1 MTATNADTEFF
12 SRPRIIWATVGAN
25 THDCRFITALIELGW
40 SVVLLPFGGIPPTL
54 PPGLDSNSY
63 LRAPDWLGWHEDA
76 TVWTPRCVNAINEI
90 ELRFQPSIIHAGP
103 LTTVAH
109 AVSESTQTPVVAMSW
124 GFDLLRDVENDEQAA
139 SKARETI
146 NRVAAVHVDCRAGT
160 NAAVRLGARPNQ
172 VHCIPWGVDLNQFHP
187 PRTRTTHSRVNVLSA
202 RSLEPLY
209 DVKTTIAG
217 FAIAVSELPT
227 CPLTLTVLGDGLLRA
242 ELHEYAQKLGVSDS
256 VNWIGRVSEQDL
268 SELMRSAEIYVASS
282 LIDGSSITLLQAMA
296 SGLPSIVPAVG
307 GNIEWVTPG
316 VTGHLFEAQD
326 ARALGKAIL
335 SVVESPES
343 AKSMG
348 IAARTAVQERGD
360 WVQNRAKLNLMYAS
374 IENALPH
381 REHSGG
387 ITE

>member
-12 SRPRIIWATVGAN
+12 SRPRIIWATVGAS

-40 SVVLLPFGGIPPTL
+40 SVVLLPFGGTPPTL
-54 PPGLDSNSY
+54 PPGIANNSY
-63 LRAPDWLGWHEDA
+63 LRVPDWLGCHEDV
-76 TVWTPRCVNAINEI
+76 TTWTPRCVNAISEI

-146 NRVAAVHVDCRAGT
+146 NRVSAVHVDCQAGT
-160 NAAVRLGARPNQ
+160 NAALRLGARPSQ

-187 PRTRTTHSRVNVLSA
+187 PKTRATHSKVNVLSA

-209 DVKTTIAG
+209 DVKTTLTG

-227 CPLTLTVLGDGLLRA
+227 CPLTLTVVGDGSLRA
-242 ELHEYAQKLGVSDS
+242 ELHGYAQELGVSDS
-256 VNWIGRVSEQDL
+256 VNWIGRVSEHEL

-296 SGLPSIVPAVG
+296 SGLPSIVSAVG

-316 VTGHLFEAQD
+316 VTGHLFEARD
-326 ARALGKAIL
+326 ARALGKAIV
-335 SVVESPES
+335 SVVQSPER
-343 AKSMG
+343 AISMG
-348 IAARTAVQERGD
+348 MAARLAVQKQGD
-360 WVQNRAKLNLMYAS
+360 WVQNRIKLNSMYSS

-381 REHSGG
+381 REHSGDM
-387 ITE
+387 IE

>member
-1 MTATNADTEFF
+1 M
-12 SRPRIIWATVGAN
+12 
-25 THDCRFITALIELGW
+25 
-40 SVVLLPFGGIPPTL
+40 VLLPFGGIPPTL

-63 LRAPDWLGWHEDA
+63 LRVPDWLGWHEDA
-76 TVWTPRCVNAINEI
+76 TTWTPRCVEAINEI

-124 GFDLLRDVENDEQAA
+124 GFDLLRDVENDLQAA

-146 NRVAAVHVDCRAGT
+146 NRVSAVHVDCQAGT
-160 NAAVRLGARPNQ
+160 NAAVRLGARPHQ

-187 PRTRTTHSRVNVLSA
+187 PKTRSKRSNVNILSA

-209 DVKTTIAG
+209 DVKTTVEG

-227 CPLTLTVLGDGLLRA
+227 CPLILTVVGDGSLRA
-242 ELHEYAQKLGVSDS
+242 ELHEHARDLGVDES
-256 VNWIGRVSEQDL
+256 VNWIGRVSEHDL

-316 VTGHLFEAQD
+316 VTGHLFEARD

-348 IAARTAVQERGD
+348 IAARIAVQKRGD

-374 IENALPH
+374 IENVFHQRRRRDDTP
-381 REHSGG
+381 E
-387 ITE
+387 

>member
-1 MTATNADTEFF
+1 M
-12 SRPRIIWATVGAN
+12 
-25 THDCRFITALIELGW
+25 
-40 SVVLLPFGGIPPTL
+40 PPTL
-54 PPGLDSNSY
+54 PPGLASNSY
-63 LRAPDWLGWHEDA
+63 LHVPDWLGWHEDI
-76 TVWTPRCVNAINEI
+76 TVWIPRCVDAISEI
-90 ELRFQPSIIHAGP
+90 ELRFQPTIIHAGP

-124 GFDLLRDVENDEQAA
+124 GFDLLRDVENDVQAA

-146 NRVAAVHVDCRAGT
+146 NRVSAVHVDCRAGT

-209 DVKTTIAG
+209 DVKTTVEG

-227 CPLTLTVLGDGLLRA
+227 CPLTLTVVGDGSLRA
-242 ELHEYAQKLGVSDS
+242 ELHEYARDLGVSES
-256 VNWIGRVSEQDL
+256 VSWSGRVSEHDL

-282 LIDGSSITLLQAMA
+282 LIDGSSIALLQAMA

-316 VTGHLFEAQD
+316 VTGHLFEARD
-326 ARALGKAIL
+326 ARALGKAIV
-335 SVVESPES
+335 SVVQSPER
-343 AKSMG
+343 AISMG
-348 IAARTAVQERGD
+348 MAARLAVQEQGD
-360 WVQNRAKLNLMYAS
+360 WVQNRAKINLMYTS
-374 IENALPH
+374 IENMSPQSKSRSDTA
-381 REHSGG
+381 E
-387 ITE
+387 

>member
-1 MTATNADTEFF
+1 M
-12 SRPRIIWATVGAN
+12 
-25 THDCRFITALIELGW
+25 
-40 SVVLLPFGGIPPTL
+40 VLLPFGGTPPTL
-54 PPGLDSNSY
+54 PLGIANNSY
-63 LRAPDWLGWHEDA
+63 LRVPDWLGCHEDV
-76 TVWTPRCVNAINEI
+76 TTWTPRCVNAISEI

-146 NRVAAVHVDCRAGT
+146 NRVSAVHVDCQAGT
-160 NAAVRLGARPNQ
+160 NAALRLGARPSQ

-187 PRTRTTHSRVNVLSA
+187 PKTRATHSKVNVLSA

-209 DVKTTIAG
+209 DVKTTLTG

-227 CPLTLTVLGDGLLRA
+227 CPLTLTVVGDGSLRA
-242 ELHEYAQKLGVSDS
+242 ELHGYAQELGVSDS
-256 VNWIGRVSEQDL
+256 VNWIGRVSEHEL

-296 SGLPSIVPAVG
+296 SGLPSIVSAVG

-316 VTGHLFEAQD
+316 VTGHLFEARD
-326 ARALGKAIL
+326 ARALGKAIV
-335 SVVESPES
+335 SVVQSPER
-343 AKSMG
+343 AISMG
-348 IAARTAVQERGD
+348 MAARLAVQKQGD
-360 WVQNRAKLNLMYAS
+360 WVQNRIKLNSMYSS

-381 REHSGG
+381 REHSGDM
-387 ITE
+387 IE